1 VTAVDVGRPL
11 HLFAS
16 ARLGAAAVVVG
27 LMPLVP
33 ADLRPVTDTGVV
45 AAVLATVVASSV
57 ALLVAPTATGR
68 AAWLVSA
75 LDTVLI
81 TALVAATGGPRSLY
95 MFLYVLSVV
104 GACGLLP
111 RVGALAVAGTAS
123 LLYAGLVVG
132 RTLLPLGA
140 FLDAPD
146 ESSAIEVLSV
156 FVNAATLLVV
166 AIVAGGLAQQYRT
179 TRLELEARQ
188 KDLQNL
194 EAFRTVI
201 LNAVGTGFIALDPD
215 GRITA
220 LNPAAQNITGLNPN
234 EVIGRPWS
242 AFFGEVV
249 PRGLVEAAVLEPFWP
264 PARHETT
271 LVHSDGRTIPVRFTF
286 AALRSST
293 GGRLGAVVICEDL
306 SEIRAMENRMRQ
318 ADRLASLGRLAAN
331 IAHEIR
337 NPLASITGAVEAL
350 SGATDPDER
359 QHLTQIVA
367 RESARLNTIIQD
379 FLEYARPA
387 RPAVARVNVG
397 EIIEE
402 VLTLLEHR
410 DLPPG
415 LKVVRDFPS
424 SLCWPVDGQQLRQ
437 ALWNLCLNA
446 VEAMPDGGELR
457 LEAAV
462 ADGWLEIA
470 VADTGEGIPPADLPH
485 VLEPFF
491 STKPGGSG
499 LGLALVHRIAQDHGG
514 DVTIHSAPGLGT
526 RVVLRLPDTPNA

>member
-1 VTAVDVGRPL
+1 MAVEVRPPL
-11 HLFAS
+11 RLFAW

-45 AAVLATVVASSV
+45 AAVLATVVGSSV

-68 AAWLVSA
+68 AAWLVSL

-95 MFLYVLSVV
+95 MFLYVLGVV

-111 RVGALAVAGTAS
+111 RAGALAVAGTAS
-123 LLYAGLVVG
+123 LLYTGLVIG
-132 RTLLPLGA
+132 GTLLPLGT
-140 FLDAPD
+140 FLDAPS
-146 ESSAIEVLSV
+146 ESSALDVLSV
-156 FVNAATLLVV
+156 FVNAGTLLVV

-201 LNAVGTGFIALDPD
+201 LSAVGTGFIALDPD

-293 GGRLGAVVICEDL
+293 GGRLGTVVVCEDL
-306 SEIRAMENRMRQ
+306 SEIREMENRMRQ

-350 SGATDPDER
+350 SAATDPEER
-359 QHLTQIVA
+359 ARLTQIVT
-367 RESARLNTIIQD
+367 RESARLDAIIGH

-387 RPAVARVNVG
+387 SLVRTRVDVA
-397 EIIEE
+397 EIIDE
-402 VLTLLEHR
+402 VLTLLGHR

-415 LKVVRDFPS
+415 LKVVREFAPALS
-424 SLCWPVDGQQLRQ
+424 WSVDPQHLRQ

-446 VEAMPDGGELR
+446 VEAMPDGGELTVA
-457 LEAAV
+457 AAV
-462 ADGWLEIA
+462 RDGQLTIE
-470 VADTGEGIPPADLPH
+470 VADTGDGIPPADLPH
-485 VLEPFF
+485 LFEPFF
-491 STKPGGSG
+491 STRPGGTG
-499 LGLALVHRIAQDHGG
+499 LGLAMVHRIVQDHGG
-514 DVTIHSAPGLGT
+514 DVNVESAPGRGT
-526 RVVLRLPDTPNA
+526 RIVLRLPDTVHS